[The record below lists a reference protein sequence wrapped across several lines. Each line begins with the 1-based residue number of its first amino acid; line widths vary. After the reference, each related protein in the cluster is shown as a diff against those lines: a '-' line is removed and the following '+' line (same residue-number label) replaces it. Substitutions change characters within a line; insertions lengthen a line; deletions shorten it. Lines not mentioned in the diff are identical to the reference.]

1 MTSRPQEVVVLR
13 EKLAI
18 KVEGEPPG
26 QHTFKPVR
34 SFLEA
39 GFPADVLSACR
50 CVRLRSLRHPSSCP
64 RLPLSLRL
72 LRSTFK
78 QPSPIQSQ
86 CWPIVLRGAPACVAA
101 PQPHLT

>member
-1 MTSRPQEVVVLR
+1 MTSRPQEVVALR

-34 SFLEA
+34 SFQEA

-50 CVRLRSLRHPSSCP
+50 CARLRSLRHPSSCP
-64 RLPLSLRL
+64 LSLLL

-101 PQPHLT
+101 PQSHLT